1 MARYGKVCLTL
12 VIPVR
17 CRSAMG
23 RTPATGRPVTMEYVT
38 TAIVVTVLVLVGIGI
53 VINELLRLRAWLKN
67 SPIPPSEGDDTEPPD
82 GLA

>member
-1 MARYGKVCLTL
+1 M
-12 VIPVR
+12 
-17 CRSAMG
+17 
-23 RTPATGRPVTMEYVT
+23 T